1 MSNGKILPSSTFI
14 IHTHTQDHKK
24 SLPEFSILLSCHR
37 KIAEKYCYLTHVFQ
51 QELKRKDIKLKSTS
65 DEYEERYAQLES
77 NFALSSILKHT
88 DV

>member
-24 SLPEFSILLSCHR
+24 SLPEFFSLRR
-37 KIAEKYCYLTHVFQ
+37 KISLSNTVVFQ